1 MQKEK
6 DAMKYDFSPKGVCP
20 FRLEFELDGD
30 VVRNIHF
37 EGGCNGNLQA
47 VSILADGMT
56 VDEIK
61 EKLLGIR
68 CGFKDT
74 SCSDQLARA
83 IIKASEKEASE
94 KGGEP
99 VTADS

>member
-1 MQKEK
+1 
-6 DAMKYDFSPKGVCP
+6 
-20 FRLEFELDGD
+20 
-30 VVRNIHF
+30 
-37 EGGCNGNLQA
+37 
-47 VSILADGMT
+47 MT

-99 VTADS
+99 ATADS